1 MFSYI
6 LHSPTIYIG
15 ECSSG
20 VYALPALVDTNTI
33 TISRK
38 ESQLL
43 LEGPPGFRGT
53 LGSRPSQTASDAEE
67 EKKPD
72 VLLLGM

>member
-1 MFSYI
+1 M
-6 LHSPTIYIG
+6 
-15 ECSSG
+15 
-20 VYALPALVDTNTI
+20 DTNTI